1 MSNRNQFE
9 QALTE
14 CPVIAILRGVEPDDV
29 IGIADALYRAGVRI
43 VEVPLNS
50 PNPLES
56 IKRLVSEL
64 GEQMVIGAGTV
75 TDRQMVDAVG
85 DVGGQ
90 IIVSPNTNENV
101 LARSKIL
108 NMVAIP
114 GVMTP
119 TEMFY
124 AAKHGAKYLKLFPA
138 DQLGP
143 SFVKAVRAT
152 LPDGLR
158 LIAVGGVDE
167 TSAPNWLQA
176 GVVGLGCGGS
186 LFKPG
191 DAPKTVYERAVRIV
205 AATRSEV
212 S

>member
-9 QALTE
+9 QALRE
-14 CPVIAILRGVEPDDV
+14 CPVIAILRGVEPDEA
-29 IGIADALYRAGVRI
+29 IGIGDALYRAGIRI
-43 VEVPLNS
+43 VEVPMNS
-50 PNPLES
+50 PQPLES
-56 IKRLVSEL
+56 IKRLVGAL

-75 TDRQMVDAVG
+75 VDRQMVDAVG
-85 DVGGQ
+85 DAGGQ

-101 LARSKIL
+101 LARAHIL
-108 NMVAIP
+108 NMVAVP

-119 TEMFY
+119 TEMFF
-124 AAKHGAKYLKLFPA
+124 AAKHGAEYLKLFPA

-143 SFVKAVRAT
+143 SFVKAVGAT
-152 LPDGLR
+152 LPDGLN

-167 TSAPNWLQA
+167 TTAPNWLQA

-191 DAPKTVYERAVRIV
+191 DAPKTVYDRAVRIV
-205 AATRSEV
+205 EATRAMAD
-212 S
+212 

>member
-14 CPVIAILRGVEPDDV
+14 CPVIAILRGVEPDHV
-29 IGIADALYRAGVRI
+29 TGIADALYRAGVRI

-50 PNPLES
+50 PKPLAS
-56 IKRLVSEL
+56 IERLVRAL
-64 GEQMVIGAGTV
+64 GERMVIGAGTV

-85 DVGGQ
+85 DAGGQ

-108 NMVAIP
+108 NMVPIP

-124 AAKHGAKYLKLFPA
+124 AAKHGANYLKLFPA
-138 DQLGP
+138 DQVGP
-143 SFVKAVRAT
+143 SFVKAVGAT
-152 LPDGLR
+152 LPDQLN

-167 TSAPNWLQA
+167 TSAPSWLRA

-186 LFKPG
+186 LFRPG
-191 DAPKTVYERAVRIV
+191 DAPETVYERAVRIV
-205 AATRSEV
+205 AATRNEAS
-212 S
+212 

>member
-9 QALTE
+9 EALDE
-14 CPVIAILRGVEPDDV
+14 CPIIAILRGVEPDQV
-29 IGIADALYRAGVRI
+29 IGIADALCRAGIRI
-43 VEVPLNS
+43 VEVPMNS
-50 PNPLES
+50 PQPLQS
-56 IKRLVSEL
+56 IKSLVAAM

-85 DVGGQ
+85 DAGGQ

-124 AAKHGAKYLKLFPA
+124 AARHGAKYLKLFPA

-143 SFVKAVRAT
+143 KYVKAVQAT
-152 LPDGLR
+152 LPDGLH
-158 LIAVGGVDE
+158 LIAVGGVDAQ
-167 TSAPNWLQA
+167 TAPSWLES

-191 DAPKTVYERAVRIV
+191 DAPQTVYDRAVQIV
-205 AATRSEV
+205 AATRNVAS
-212 S
+212 